1 MRERGCVCEVRVRAK
16 EEEWNEKIGF
26 DEIKMGCGALISQY
40 CCATSTMHVV
50 HNDQGEELVRSIEYK
65 TC

>member
-1 MRERGCVCEVRVRAK
+1 MRAK